1 MGSNLSKNEE
11 TFGFQL
17 VNISEQTNVMHVCC
31 STKGMTH
38 KWFFSFSRL
47 IL

>member
-38 KWFFSFSRL
+38 KCFFSSVG
-47 IL
+47 